1 MQSDALTVCQRVV
14 VQASVGVCL
23 LALFSLPPMAFAGG
37 LFLSEIGTNDVG
49 LAGVGWAARAQ
60 DASTLF
66 RNPAGMSLL
75 KGNQALFGAQILY
88 GDVNFTNG
96 GSSSFLGTGNGGNP
110 VDVVPAAS
118 GFYTHKLGQDFTVGF
133 GVLSNFGLGMKYTG
147 GDWVGR
153 YYTQEALLAGVSFV
167 PTASYRVND
176 KLSVGGGLNI
186 MVAELKYITAINNGN
201 PALGD
206 GSLRLQDVTA
216 GVGGIFGVML
226 EPQNGTR
233 VGVTYYSPIK
243 LDFGA
248 TPSYNNVGPGVN
260 AALNAAGLVG
270 NRVNLGLTVPQR
282 VLVSVYHEL
291 TDRLAVMGDFGWDN
305 WSQFGK
311 VDVSIDE
318 TGTSTTTNVPYRDTY
333 HTGISGQYR
342 VNPDW
347 LINTGFGYDTSM
359 VKDEDRTVALVLGP
373 AYRYGLGAEWQATE
387 KYNIGMNYGLWWEGD
402 LPVKQTP
409 RLPGSAVSRGSVV
422 GGFNNT
428 ALHFFAFNVRY

>member
-1 MQSDALTVCQRVV
+1 MQSDAISVYGRVV
-14 VQASVGVCL
+14 VQASIGALL
-23 LALFSLPPMAFAGG
+23 LALLFLPRIASAGG

-49 LAGVGWAARAQ
+49 LAGAGWAARAQ

-75 KGNQALFGAQILY
+75 EGNQAMFGAQILY
-88 GDVNFTNG
+88 GDVHFTNG

-110 VDVVPAAS
+110 VDVFPSAS

-133 GVLSNFGLGMKYTG
+133 GVLSNFGLGLKYTPG
-147 GDWVGR
+147 WVGR
-153 YYTQEALLAGVSFV
+153 YYAQEALLAGVSFV
-167 PTASYRVND
+167 PAASYRIND
-176 KLSVGGGLNI
+176 KISVGGGLNI

-206 GSLRLQDVTA
+206 GSIRLQDVTA

-226 EPQNGTR
+226 EPQKGTR
-233 VGVTYYSPIK
+233 LGVTYYSPIK
-243 LDFGA
+243 LNFGA

-260 AALNAAGLVG
+260 AVLNAAGLVG
-270 NRVNLGLTVPQR
+270 NKVNLGVTVPQR

-291 TDRLAVMGDFGWDN
+291 TDRVALMGDFGWDN

-318 TGTSTTTNVPYRDTY
+318 TEHSTTTNVPYQDTY
-333 HTGISGQYR
+333 HTGIGAQYR
-342 VNPDW
+342 LNPDW
-347 LINTGFGYDTSM
+347 RINTGFSYDSSM
-359 VKDEDRTVALVLGP
+359 VKDQDRTVTLPLG
-373 AYRYGLGAEWQATE
+373 AMYKYGLGAEWQATE
-387 KYNIGMNYGLWWEGD
+387 KYNIGMNYELYWEGD
-402 LPVKQTP
+402 LSVKQTP
-409 RLPGSAVSRGSVV
+409 ILPGSAVSRGTVV

-428 ALHFFAFNVRY
+428 ALHFFSFNVRF